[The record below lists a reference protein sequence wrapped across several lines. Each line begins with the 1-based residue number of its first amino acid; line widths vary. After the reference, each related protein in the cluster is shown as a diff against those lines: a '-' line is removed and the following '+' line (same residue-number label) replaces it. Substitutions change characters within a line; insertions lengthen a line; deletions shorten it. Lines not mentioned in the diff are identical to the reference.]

1 MKPLPAPDVPGTLRV
16 LGVSWGE
23 YLVKP
28 FVRPAM
34 VTAAAIALASV
45 AGLIRHPASKLSF
58 AGILVA
64 LGLMFFVLSYW
75 IVFDGRER
83 ERLRHHGARLV
94 QRFRVQH
101 A

>member
-1 MKPLPAPDVPGTLRV
+1 
-16 LGVSWGE
+16 
-23 YLVKP
+23 
-28 FVRPAM
+28 M

-75 IVFDGRER
+75 IVFDSRER
-83 ERLRHHGARLV
+83 ESLRHHGARLV
-94 QRFRVQH
+94 QRIGCTSYELSTSSELPR